1 LNGTWAEKNAWN
13 RFAPLVCRCRVRAAV
28 FSALNSKAAEI
39 LALPADLQN
48 RAIAMERNADLT
60 SIKGLGRR
68 WRWEDLIT
76 SDRQQMDMFTQPV
89 DMPCG
94 CYDGDAA

>member
-1 LNGTWAEKNAWN
+1 
-13 RFAPLVCRCRVRAAV
+13 
-28 FSALNSKAAEI
+28 
-39 LALPADLQN
+39 
-48 RAIAMERNADLT
+48 MERNADLT